1 MMKAAIYIVSF
12 IVAVA
17 LLIDLTHILNDNK
30 GTYKGIETQRKR

>member
-1 MMKAAIYIVSF
+1 
-12 IVAVA
+12 